1 MHITYSQLVQEKRS
15 VCVCMCVCVCVCT
28 EREKIIG
35 NFLHEPFVSQQ
46 QL

>member
-1 MHITYSQLVQEKRS
+1 MHITYSQLVQEKR
-15 VCVCMCVCVCVCT
+15 MCVCVCV
-28 EREKIIG
+28 ERERIME